1 MYNIIFNTKIWWNLM
16 LKYVFLLILY
26 IFVLLFSCL
35 GIFRIVLGLL
45 YVISFC
51 LKFIVYYFIGYSLNV
66 LWLIRWPCLGPC
78 LSVFSLTVS
87 DLLLQADWTCKCS
100 VNSYICVTW
109 HQGAGHSHSTERLI
123 GQRNLQSSIFFGQ
136 FPRRRE
142 TCLYIYMLKVNLD
155 NF

>member
-1 MYNIIFNTKIWWNLM
+1 M

-66 LWLIRWPCLGPC
+66 LWLIR
-78 LSVFSLTVS
+78 
-87 DLLLQADWTCKCS
+87 
-100 VNSYICVTW
+100 
-109 HQGAGHSHSTERLI
+109 
-123 GQRNLQSSIFFGQ
+123 
-136 FPRRRE
+136 
-142 TCLYIYMLKVNLD
+142 
-155 NF
+155 

>member
-1 MYNIIFNTKIWWNLM
+1 MYYNVIMYNIIFNTKIWWNLM

-45 YVISFC
+45 FVISFC
-51 LKFIVYYFIGYSLNV
+51 LKFNV